1 MKYWRGYLV
10 AAILAIFTW
19 ALTQFAAAHSQ
30 LLDMV
35 YPYMSRLIQSSLAQ
49 WSGGLDYCVW
59 QALFLFGIGA
69 ILASVVLMV
78 ALRWNPVQWFGWV
91 LAAVMLVNFASTS
104 LYHLNAESG
113 SIAQDVR
120 ISTEGYTQDALE
132 EAALY
137 YLGNANRLSTKV
149 SRDKNGQVKSMD
161 FEAQAQQAADGFVYL
176 VKVEHYPVF
185 AGSTEPVKKLNWSG
199 YYTDNGIT
207 GKTVGLTGEAAV
219 NPQVPAAAMPFAM
232 CKEMACRMSI
242 VREGDARFAS
252 FMACAA
258 NSDENFQ
265 YSGWL
270 MAFRE
275 CYNALKKLD
284 DHAGQAAL
292 RRVESQIG
300 NQVEKDLKT
309 VNKFLGGDAKKV
321 NKTAVNLLVNWHI
334 ETVILPL
341 QQEAESEQQITLFD
355 PMDETDPRLSGL
367 LGNDE

>member
-10 AAILAIFTW
+10 AVILAIFSW
-19 ALTQFAAAHSQ
+19 ALTQFADAHTQ

-49 WSGGLDYCVW
+49 WSSGLDYCVW
-59 QALFLFGIGA
+59 QALFLFGIGV

-91 LAAVMLVNFASTS
+91 LAAVMFCNFAGTS
-104 LYHLNAESG
+104 LYGLNAHSG
-113 SIAQDVR
+113 SIAEDVR
-120 ISTEGYTQDALE
+120 ISSEGYTEDSLE

-137 YLGNANRLSTKV
+137 YLGNANRLSTQVARNQK
-149 SRDKNGQVKSMD
+149 GQVKAVD
-161 FEAQAQQAADGFVYL
+161 FETQAQQAADGFIRL
-176 VKVEHYPVF
+176 VQVEHYPVF
-185 AGSTEPVKKLNWSG
+185 AGSTEPVKKLSWSS
-199 YYTDNGIT
+199 YYSGNGIT

-242 VREGDARFAS
+242 VREGDARFAA
-252 FMACAA
+252 FMACTA
-258 NSDENFQ
+258 NEDENFQ

-284 DHAGQAAL
+284 TPVGKAAA
-292 RRVESQIG
+292 RRVENQIG
-300 NQVEKDLKT
+300 QQVERDLNT
-309 VNKFLGGDAKKV
+309 YNKFLEDSAKKV
-321 NKTAVNLLVNWHI
+321 NKTAVDLLVNWHI
-334 ETVILPL
+334 ETVILPI
-341 QQEAESEQQITLFD
+341 QEAEKAEQQVTLFD

-367 LGNDE
+367 LGTE